1 MRPKPS
7 RVSAFRNCLGTIW
20 SVSTLTRSSGI
31 TLPLCVEN
39 GCIVALLLDWG
50 DVEVADVDEVT
61 GDGGGCGHQRAD
73 QVRAA
78 VFALAALEIAVGGAG
93 AALVRRQHVGVH
105 ADAHAAAGIAPLE
118 TGGGEYLVQALFLGL
133 RLDAARAG
141 DDQRLLDAAGD
152 MFADDELRG
161 GTEIVDAG
169 IGAGADEDAID
180 GNVHDGRAGFE
191 AHVDQRAL
199 RRFLIIEI
207 AEG

>member
-7 RVSAFRNCLGTIW
+7 RVSVFRNGLGAIG

-50 DVEVADVDEVT
+50 DVEFADVDEMACY
-61 GDGGGCGHQRAD
+61 GGGCGHQRAD

-93 AALVRRQHVGVH
+93 AAFVGRQNVGVH

-118 TGGGEYLVQALFLGL
+118 TGGGENFVQAFFFGL
-133 RLDAARAG
+133 RFDAPRTG
-141 DDQRLLDAAGD
+141 NDQRLLDAPG
-152 MFADDELRG
+152 
-161 GTEIVDAG
+161 
-169 IGAGADEDAID
+169 
-180 GNVHDGRAGFE
+180 
-191 AHVDQRAL
+191 HVL
-199 RRFLIIEI
+199 
-207 AEG
+207 

>member
-50 DVEVADVDEVT
+50 DVEFADVDEMACY
-61 GDGGGCGHQRAD
+61 GGGCGHKRAD

-93 AALVRRQHVGVH
+93 AAFVGRQDVGVH

-118 TGGGEYLVQALFLGL
+118 AGGGENFGQAFFFGL
-133 RLDAARAG
+133 RLGAARAR
-141 DDQRLLDAAGD
+141 DDQGLLKSPGD
-152 MFADDELRG
+152 VLVLDQLRG
-161 GTEIVDAG
+161 GTA
-169 IGAGADEDAID
+169 
-180 GNVHDGRAGFE
+180 
-191 AHVDQRAL
+191 
-199 RRFLIIEI
+199 
-207 AEG
+207 